1 MIKRALM
8 ASLLALSSMAASAQT
23 PLDLGEQLTL
33 RTYTGQA
40 VGLSV
45 TKDLNIKT
53 MTLVQN
59 TSSICTA
66 LSAGIGA
73 EVVAHNRD
81 NKVLRTLAL
90 ETPEQV
96 SANAAIMVEK
106 EAVGLIF
113 GGQTPPEQN
122 YALVKATLTELAK
135 ANYQGA
141 IFYHVAVWAPKTLEK
156 VAAESAEVKAYLE
169 SKTNMYALTV
179 NADQGKMLIHHVGL
193 KQGQQAS
200 LKVLHEAPMN
210 ESWLDLFKR
219 SLVKRS

>member
-8 ASLLALSSMAASAQT
+8 ASLLVLSSMAASAQT

-81 NKVLRTLAL
+81 NKGHL
-90 ETPEQV
+90 
-96 SANAAIMVEK
+96 
-106 EAVGLIF
+106 
-113 GGQTPPEQN
+113 
-122 YALVKATLTELAK
+122 
-135 ANYQGA
+135 
-141 IFYHVAVWAPKTLEK
+141 
-156 VAAESAEVKAYLE
+156 
-169 SKTNMYALTV
+169 
-179 NADQGKMLIHHVGL
+179 
-193 KQGQQAS
+193 
-200 LKVLHEAPMN
+200 
-210 ESWLDLFKR
+210 
-219 SLVKRS
+219 

>member
-8 ASLLALSSMAASAQT
+8 ASMLALSSMAASAQT

-45 TKDLNIKT
+45 IKDLNIKT

-81 NKVLRTLAL
+81 NKVFRTLAL

-96 SANAAIMVEK
+96 SANASILLEK

-122 YALVKATLTELAK
+122 FALVKATLIELAK

-156 VAAESAEVKAYLE
+156 VASESVEVKAYLE

-200 LKVLHEAPMN
+200 LKVLQEAPMN

-219 SLVKRS
+219 SLIKRS